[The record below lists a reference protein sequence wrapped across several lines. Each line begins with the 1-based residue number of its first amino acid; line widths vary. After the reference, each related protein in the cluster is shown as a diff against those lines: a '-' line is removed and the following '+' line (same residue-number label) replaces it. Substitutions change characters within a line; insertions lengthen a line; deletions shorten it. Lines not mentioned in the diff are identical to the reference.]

1 MVAPFGPPVATTRRR
16 VPCRVVTDGPEQP
29 PERADFG
36 GPMSPPRPSERTLNP
51 AHAILAGAIL
61 SAIVTMVGVT
71 LNIRSSER
79 LSTEREKRDA
89 AVAEANNLKDKVGQ
103 LEQRLNEAVAQIPP
117 STTPGATVAVTTL
130 GPPPPQS
137 IVVVITIPTPAAVT
151 GPGGATAPTTRPA
164 PSTTARVAT
173 SSPEQGSTTTS
184 ASSTTSSTSSTTTT
198 PA

>member
-1 MVAPFGPPVATTRRR
+1 M
-16 VPCRVVTDGPEQP
+16 TDGPEQP

-36 GPMSPPRPSERTLNP
+36 GPMSPARPSERALNP

-89 AVAEANNLKDKVGQ
+89 AVAEANELKDKVGQ
-103 LEQRLNEAVAQIPP
+103 LEQRLDEAVAKIPVS
-117 STTPGATVAVTTL
+117 STPESTVAVTTL
-130 GPPPPQS
+130 AVTTLVPPPPQS
-137 IVVVITIPTPAAVT
+137 IVVVITVPTPVGTPNAVT
-151 GPGGATAPTTRPA
+151 GPVGATTPTTRPA

-173 SSPEQGSTTTS
+173 SSPEQSSTTTS

-198 PA
+198 TV